1 MTRLRH
7 LFLNSLQSRFIAV
20 YLIVM
25 APIAALAS
33 YYQFTILSDR
43 HEAREIAA
51 LDAVESAFA
60 PVTSTLV
67 QSDLLLNLLGELA
80 GRGMSQEG
88 ECSSMIDAVLKADFS
103 VVAAGIYTEDGEPLC
118 TQAMQQFGVG
128 SDLTMTPPANSPQV
142 NLTESEL
149 FVTKTVPG
157 HIVAVQA
164 NIPSVDLPEITTDF
178 RFASRIS
185 PLTSDGNRADD
196 LVLVHRLAPHARGI
210 VHDEHDQDLAI
221 LPVTAFDLRLI
232 ATLRPGV
239 AAPPV
244 WRTVVNAAFV
254 PLVLLALS
262 LLLADL
268 LIRKLAVN
276 DITRLTRDMK
286 AFRQDRDLPRQGVG
300 PWATDETAAMQAE
313 FSTLSDQ
320 LLREEAEAQNRLHN
334 ANIMQREIFHRVGN
348 NLQIIQ
354 SILRLYAKEAQTQE
368 ARQLID
374 QVAARIRVIN
384 LVHNA
389 VHRSVDAPVLS
400 AGQTVSKLIQGL
412 QHEGLIASDIDIDQR
427 FQDVGLRVSQIYA
440 LCYLLVEKLT
450 RLSRSGA
457 SRIQIDLVEDDAT
470 IVLSVSANVG
480 QLAAAD
486 PVRARLREVY
496 TRDLRATA
504 RWHTET
510 DTVTFTAVI
519 PGQVT

>member
-1 MTRLRH
+1 
-7 LFLNSLQSRFIAV
+7 
-20 YLIVM
+20 
-25 APIAALAS
+25 
-33 YYQFTILSDR
+33 
-43 HEAREIAA
+43 
-51 LDAVESAFA
+51 
-60 PVTSTLV
+60 
-67 QSDLLLNLLGELA
+67 
-80 GRGMSQEG
+80 
-88 ECSSMIDAVLKADFS
+88 
-103 VVAAGIYTEDGEPLC
+103 
-118 TQAMQQFGVG
+118 
-128 SDLTMTPPANSPQV
+128 
-142 NLTESEL
+142 
-149 FVTKTVPG
+149 
-157 HIVAVQA
+157 
-164 NIPSVDLPEITTDF
+164 
-178 RFASRIS
+178 
-185 PLTSDGNRADD
+185 
-196 LVLVHRLAPHARGI
+196 
-210 VHDEHDQDLAI
+210 
-221 LPVTAFDLRLI
+221 
-232 ATLRPGV
+232 
-239 AAPPV
+239 
-244 WRTVVNAAFV
+244 
-254 PLVLLALS
+254 
-262 LLLADL
+262 
-268 LIRKLAVN
+268 
-276 DITRLTRDMK
+276 
-286 AFRQDRDLPRQGVG
+286 
-300 PWATDETAAMQAE
+300 
-313 FSTLSDQ
+313 
-320 LLREEAEAQNRLHN
+320 
-334 ANIMQREIFHRVGN
+334 MQREIFHRVGN